1 MEFDVRTTCSALAVI
16 ALLSASPALGQY
28 ADVIAAC
35 RWDSRQHCAG
45 VAPQGGGLA
54 QCIRTNF
61 LALTEPCK
69 TALVKIAA
77 VTEVCGKDIQQQ
89 CPGINPGAGRLFL
102 CVKAHYAAL
111 SEPCKDAMG
120 HAAERSLHAQ

>member
-1 MEFDVRTTCSALAVI
+1 MRQVVARVEPSFGGGAHFG
-16 ALLSASPALGQY
+16 ASTRCGFH
-28 ADVIAAC
+28 IC
-35 RWDSRQHCAG
+35 G